1 MASLVGINCTT
12 SRHATFDVCQ
22 VTLWGCA
29 YDGRMSQS
37 YIATNA
43 QVGDAF
49 DLPEPIRD
57 LAEKLRLRA
66 LETSQA
72 AKEELEAGQ
81 RDELFLLASFGFAN
95 ESEREAKDLRT
106 LLTAY
111 AHAVARERPSLQEV
125 ASWQRVTPGNLRRR
139 YSPIHVDAVTSI
151 LSERVSFD
159 LVETAFA
166 SVDDEML
173 HDRNDQARHDYRMRT
188 DIRSAF
194 AAFIDETAD
203 VLHGEGWRGRTLVES
218 RFDPNP
224 LRGYSGV
231 SALSVE
237 SKRALTDVSPNLV
250 EHALSRLTDA
260 HARYFEFER
269 HAVEQAGVVPRA

>member
-1 MASLVGINCTT
+1 
-12 SRHATFDVCQ
+12 
-22 VTLWGCA
+22 
-29 YDGRMSQS
+29 MSQP

-49 DLPEPIRD
+49 NLPEPIRD

-66 LETSQA
+66 LETSHEA
-72 AKEELEAGQ
+72 REELEAGQ
-81 RDELFLLASFGFAN
+81 RDELFLLASLGFAN
-95 ESEREAKDLRT
+95 EAEREAKDLRT

-111 AHAVARERPSLQEV
+111 AHAVASERPSLQEV

-139 YSPIHVDAVTSI
+139 YSPIHVDAVKS
-151 LSERVSFD
+151 LLGDRVSFD

-166 SVDDEML
+166 SVA
-173 HDRNDQARHDYRMRT
+173 RNDYRMRA

-194 AAFIDETAD
+194 TTFIDETAD

-224 LRGYSGV
+224 LRGYTGV

-237 SKRALTDVSPNLV
+237 TKRALTDVSPNLM
-250 EHALSRLTDA
+250 EHALSRLSDD
-260 HARYFEFER
+260 HAKYFEFER

>member
-1 MASLVGINCTT
+1 MTL
-12 SRHATFDVCQ
+12 DVCQ
-22 VTLWGCA
+22 VTMREHA
-29 YDGRMSQS
+29 YDGCMSQP

-49 DLPEPIRD
+49 NLPEPIRD

-66 LETSQA
+66 LETSHA
-72 AKEELEAGQ
+72 AREELEAGQ
-81 RDELFLLASFGFAN
+81 RDELFLLASLGFAN
-95 ESEREAKDLRT
+95 EAEREAKDLRT

-111 AHAVARERPSLQEV
+111 AHAVASERPSLQEV

-139 YSPIHVDAVTSI
+139 YSPIHIDAVKS
-151 LSERVSFD
+151 LLGDRVSFD

-173 HDRNDQARHDYRMRT
+173 RDRNDQARNDYRMRA

-194 AAFIDETAD
+194 TTFIDETAD

-224 LRGYSGV
+224 LRGYTGV

-237 SKRALTDVSPNLV
+237 TKRALTDVSPNLM
-250 EHALSRLTDA
+250 EHALSRLSDD
-260 HARYFEFER
+260 HAKYFEFER